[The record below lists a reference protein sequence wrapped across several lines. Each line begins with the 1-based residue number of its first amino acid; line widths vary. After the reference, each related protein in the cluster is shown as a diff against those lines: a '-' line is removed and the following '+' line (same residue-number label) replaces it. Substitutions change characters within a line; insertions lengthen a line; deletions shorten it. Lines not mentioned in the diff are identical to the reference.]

1 MQTSSPDYPIQ
12 LALPEGREINR
23 WWGLFG
29 LGQVARFLLCIPHLL
44 VLIALGIAVMLG
56 SLIMWIPILLFGRV
70 PTLWCRLGTEI
81 ITRSARVSA
90 YFLYLFPGDYPALG
104 AGEAGPLEVQIKAGD
119 TSINRLWGIPFFG
132 AFARFVVLIPH
143 LVVLGV
149 LGTVTQ
155 FIAAFVWIPVLINGR
170 YPEIA
175 IKVVGLTL
183 RYQARV
189 TAYLLMLPVPYLPF
203 DFEM

>member
-12 LALPEGREINR
+12 LSLPQGRELNR
-23 WWGLFG
+23 WWGLLW
-29 LGQVARFLLCIPHLL
+29 LGQAARFFLAIPHLL
-44 VLIALGIAVMLG
+44 VLLALGIAALFGGLVV
-56 SLIMWIPILLFGRV
+56 WIPILIFGRV

-90 YFLYLFPGDYPALG
+90 YWMYLFPGEYPPLG
-104 AGEAGPLEVQIKAGD
+104 AGEAGPLDVQIKAGD
-119 TSINRLWGIPFFG
+119 TSINRLWGIPFIG
-132 AFARFVVLIPH
+132 GLARFIALIPHFVVLGA
-143 LVVLGV
+143 LGS
-149 LGTVTQ
+149 LTG
-155 FIAAFVWIPVLINGR
+155 FIALWVWIPVLRNGR

-189 TAYLLMLPVPYLPF
+189 TAYMFMLPVPYPPF